1 MRHILLMLMTFCIV
15 QQTYSQKT
23 NQQALNYLVRI
34 WGEVSE
40 LTPEHRGKED
50 LVLLK
55 LNQNKTFSAFENTDY
70 GPYILQIGNWTL
82 KKNSITFRVTK
93 TILAGKEKEY
103 FMKGR
108 ILDLAKGKITYNILE
123 LEANKFI
130 IKAQHSDKTLI
141 FKPTSLDYMPEESE
155 LK

>member
-1 MRHILLMLMTFCIV
+1 MTFCLV
-15 QQTYSQKT
+15 HQTYSQKT
-23 NQQALNYLVRI
+23 NQQALNYLVRT

-40 LTPEHRGKED
+40 LVPEHRGKEG
-50 LVLLK
+50 LVLLR
-55 LNQNKTFSAFENTDY
+55 LNQDKTFSAFENTDY
-70 GPYILQIGNWTL
+70 GAYILQLGNWTL

-108 ILDLAKGKITYNILE
+108 ILELAKGKITYNILA
-123 LEANKFI
+123 LADNKFI
-130 IKAQHSDKTLI
+130 IKAQNSDKTLI
-141 FKPTSLDYMPEESE
+141 FKPTNLNYMPEESE